1 MYEKL
6 KVFQAD
12 HAGKNIS
19 SDFLERFKFLKR
31 QKDRDVCLKRLK
43 LWNSVVGRL
52 VDRVSHTCETAKTLS
67 VKPKPPSSE
76 LRTLSQRLFVALSKC
91 WNCSCKAQHE
101 AKFCLSSCGNFNNR
115 NFDEDPVE
123 CGLFFDF
130 LISHTQAQ
138 GLWKWYE
145 ATVTIKS
152 ST

>member
-6 KVFQAD
+6 KRFQAD
-12 HAGKNIS
+12 HASRNIS

-31 QKDRDVCLKRLK
+31 QKDRDACLKRLER
-43 LWNSVVGRL
+43 WNSIIGRL
-52 VDRVSHTCETAKTLS
+52 VDRVSNSCENAKTLS
-67 VKPKPPSSE
+67 VKPKPPSSQ

-91 WNCSCKAQHE
+91 WNCSCQAQHE
-101 AKFCLSSCGNFNNR
+101 AKFCLSSCGNFNK
-115 NFDEDPVE
+115 DPVE

-130 LISHTQAQ
+130 LVSHTQSQ